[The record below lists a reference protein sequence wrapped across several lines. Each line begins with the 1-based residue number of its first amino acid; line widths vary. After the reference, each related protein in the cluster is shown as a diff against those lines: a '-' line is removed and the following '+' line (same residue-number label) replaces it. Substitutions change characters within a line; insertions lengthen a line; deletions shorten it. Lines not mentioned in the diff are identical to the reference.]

1 MNLQARRRGLGRPLT
16 PTEWRLLALALTAPL
31 AMWTGF
37 IGLSVKQAEHIV
49 RNQAYYVML
58 LAFALFV
65 FALFRTRSAWF
76 AGTAPVS
83 RRETWLA
90 AALILGFS
98 WLLFKAE
105 PMQAKVLND
114 EFVLQSTAYN
124 LHHFRD
130 AGTMVRGYEI
140 AGVFLPLGEYM
151 DKRPIFYPFLVS
163 LAHDLTG
170 FRVHNAFVVNALLL
184 PVLFWLTWW
193 LARRFAGPPAGLL
206 AVALLGTLPLLSQG
220 ATGSGMELTNAVMIL
235 LATAL
240 AVHYMEQ
247 PGVARLSA
255 LVLALVLLCQSRY
268 ESAVF
273 VVAGALLVLLGW
285 WRERRI
291 VLSWVAVLAPLLLVP
306 FALQHKV
313 LANSP
318 VLWELPVERTA
329 RFGLENVP
337 GNLHRAMNFFT
348 SRDINQSNS
357 WYLSLAGAIGFIWL
371 LAQLWRYRR
380 ARLPDWNPA
389 ALAVSPI
396 ALGIAGNLALV
407 MTYYWAGLDDP
418 MASRFALPF
427 CVLLAV
433 LGAVA
438 LARIDLRGW
447 SVRLALCGA
456 LIFTLAVSVPRL
468 SRHAYSKLGI
478 DEYEWMV
485 RVVQAREPVPRIVI
499 ANRSTLIWL
508 LHRTPAVLIDRALI
522 YQDRL
527 QFQLQAGFFQEIL
540 ITQELR
546 PASAMGDHQ
555 VVPEDVLPKNF
566 QIETLAERRFGTKLV
581 RISRLLAVNELEA
594 AATPSPAR
602 TADNDA

>member
-1 MNLQARRRGLGRPLT
+1 MNLQALRHGLSRPLT
-16 PTEWRLLALALTAPL
+16 PTELRLLALVVTAPL

-58 LAFALFV
+58 LAFALICL
-65 FALFRTRSAWF
+65 ALFRTRAAWF
-76 AGTAPVS
+76 AGATPVS
-83 RRETWLA
+83 RRETWQA
-90 AALILGFS
+90 AVLILGFS
-98 WLLFKAE
+98 WLLFNAE

-130 AGTMVRGYEI
+130 AGAMVRGYEI
-140 AGVFLPLGEYM
+140 AGVFLPLGEYL

-170 FRVHNAFVVNALLL
+170 FRIHNAFAVNALLL
-184 PVLFWLTWW
+184 PVIFWLTWW

-235 LATAL
+235 LSTAL

-247 PGVARLSA
+247 PGAARLTA

-273 VVAGALLVLLGW
+273 VAAGALVVLLGW

-313 LANSP
+313 LANTP

-337 GNLHRAMNFFT
+337 DNLRRAANFFG
-348 SRDINQSNS
+348 SRDINQSSS
-357 WYLSLAGAIGFIWL
+357 WYLSLAGAVGFIWL
-371 LAQLWRYRR
+371 LTQLWRFRR
-380 ARLPDWNPA
+380 TRVPEWNPA
-389 ALAVSPI
+389 ALAASPFVLAI
-396 ALGIAGNLALV
+396 LGNLALV
-407 MTYYWAGLDDP
+407 MTYFWAGLDDP

-427 CVLLAV
+427 CILLAV

-438 LARIDLRGW
+438 LARIGLRGW
-447 SVRLALCGA
+447 SVRLALGGA
-456 LIFTLAVSVPRL
+456 LVFTLAVSLPRL
-468 SRHAYSKLGI
+468 SRHAYSNLGI
-478 DEYEWMV
+478 QELEWMV
-485 RVVQAREPVPRIVI
+485 RAVQAREPVSRIVI

-508 LHRTPAVLIDRALI
+508 LHRTPSILINRALM

-527 QFQLQAGFFQEIL
+527 QFQLKAGFFQEIL

-546 PASAMGDHQ
+546 PASAKGDHQ
-555 VVPEDVLPKNF
+555 VVPEDMLPKNF
-566 QIETLAERRFGTKLV
+566 QLETLVERRFGTKLV
-581 RISRLLAVNELEA
+581 RISRLVAIEP
-594 AATPSPAR
+594 PSAQES
-602 TADNDA
+602 